1 MRALSALRSDLYF
14 PPMFADVHVLCRPIL
29 VWPIN
34 RFFSCLKR
42 EGIAVAHYTL
52 NRWGFIKI
60 VHLGDREDP
69 DACKPLIRTFRPLAD
84 ASCAGDL
91 PANLAPRETLM
102 AVSRLSHQVGGGV
115 IARSAMTQGAF
126 ASLSLGS
133 TWPCLS
139 SPLAPG

>member
-1 MRALSALRSDLYF
+1 MRALSALRSDPYF

-42 EGIAVAHYTL
+42 GGIAAAHYTL

-102 AVSRLSHQVGGGV
+102 AVSCLPHQVGGGV
-115 IARSAMTQGAF
+115 IARSAMTQGPF
-126 ASLSLGS
+126 ASLRLGS

>member
-1 MRALSALRSDLYF
+1 MRALSALRSDPYL
-14 PPMFADVHVLCRPIL
+14 PPMLAYVHVLCRPIL

-42 EGIAVAHYTL
+42 GGIAAARYSM
-52 NRWGFIKI
+52 NRWGFIKL
-60 VHLGDREDP
+60 VHPGDREDP
-69 DACKPLIRTFRPLAD
+69 GACKPLARTFRPWAD
-84 ASCAGDL
+84 ASGAGDL
-91 PANLAPRETLM
+91 PANLAAREPSWRSH
-102 AVSRLSHQVGGGV
+102 ASPHQVGGGV

>member
-1 MRALSALRSDLYF
+1 MRAINALRSDPYL
-14 PPMFADVHVLCRPIL
+14 PAMFAYVHVLCRPIL

-42 EGIAVAHYTL
+42 GGIAAARYNV
-52 NRWGFIKI
+52 NRWGLSIPATAKT
-60 VHLGDREDP
+60 P
-69 DACKPLIRTFRPLAD
+69 A
-84 ASCAGDL
+84 
-91 PANLAPRETLM
+91 PANPLHAPSVPGRMQAARATCPPT
-102 AVSRLSHQVGGGV
+102 SPHPKSSWLSHASPHQVGGGV
-115 IARSAMTQGAF
+115 IARSAMTKGAF